1 MDARFV
7 KTITD
12 AKSII
17 EDRGLSHVKVGVFDI
32 DGVLRGKY
40 LSKEKFFGILE
51 TGFGFCDVV
60 LGWDV
65 NDQLYDRESYTGWA
79 SGYADAK
86 VVTVIDSCRE
96 LPMEDNMLFFLLE
109 FGDRAVEV
117 CPRQTLKKVIARAAD
132 MGLTATAACEF
143 EFFLFN
149 ETPKSVREK
158 NYTDLEN
165 FTPGFFGY
173 SMLRASVENDFYEQL
188 LALCSEMDMEIE
200 GLHTETGPGVLEA
213 AIAYDEV
220 LKAADKGA
228 LFKTFT
234 KILAQ
239 KNELMATFMAKW
251 SPDYPG
257 QSGHIHLALVN
268 KDGGSLFF
276 DEAKEHNISD
286 AMRHFIGGQQKLMPE
301 LLAMVA
307 PTVNS
312 YSRMIPGFWAPTDAS
327 WGVENRTCAL
337 RVIPGSAK
345 SQRVEYR
352 IAAADMNPYIAIAAA
367 LGSGL
372 WGIENKIEPEAAIVG
387 NSYEQDMPDGLA
399 LPQTLW
405 EAAQALKK
413 SSAARELFGDA
424 FVDHYAITRE
434 WEEREF
440 RKAITNWELERY
452 FEII

>member
-1 MDARFV
+1 MEARDVKTVEDARKIV
-7 KTITD
+7 
-12 AKSII
+12 
-17 EDRGLSHVKVGVFDI
+17 EQRNLEYVKVGIFDI

-40 LSKEKFFGILE
+40 LSKSKFFGILE

-65 NDQLYDRESYTGWA
+65 NDQLYDQESYTGWA
-79 SGYADAK
+79 SGYPDAQ
-86 VVTVIDSCRE
+86 VVPVLDSCRD
-96 LPMEDNMLFFLLE
+96 LPLEGDMLFFLLE
-109 FGDRAVEV
+109 FADRAETV
-117 CPRQTLKKVIARAAD
+117 CPRQTLKRVIKKAES
-132 MGLTATAACEF
+132 MGYQATAACEF

-158 NYTDLEN
+158 NYKNLEN

-173 SMLRASVENDFYEQL
+173 SMLRASVESDFYEDL
-188 LALCSEMDMEIE
+188 LSLCTGMDMAIE
-200 GLHTETGPGVLEA
+200 GLHTETGPGVIEA
-213 AIAYDEV
+213 AIGYDEA
-220 LKAADKGA
+220 LSAGDKAS

-234 KILAQ
+234 KVLAQ
-239 KNELMATFMAKW
+239 QQDKMATFMAKW

-257 QSGHIHLALVN
+257 QSGHIHLSLQG
-268 KDGGSLFF
+268 KDGSSVFH
-276 DEAKEHNISD
+276 DDQKDHNMSD
-286 AMRHFIGGQQKLMPE
+286 AMRYFIGGQQKLMPQ

-312 YSRMIPGFWAPTDAS
+312 YTRMIPGFWAPTEAS

-337 RVIPGSAK
+337 RAIPGNAK

-352 IAAADMNPYIAIAAA
+352 IAAADMNPYLAIAAA

-372 WGIENKIEPEAAIVG
+372 WGIENKIEPSEGIKG
-387 NSYEQDMPDGLA
+387 NAYEQTFPEELGL
-399 LPQTLW
+399 PRTLW
-405 EAAQALKK
+405 EAAQKLKA
-413 SSAARELFGDA
+413 SDAARELFGNA
-424 FVDHYAITRE
+424 FVDHFAITRE

-440 RKAITNWELERY
+440 RKAITDWEMERY